1 MIIFEIDMSIK
12 KAVLQKRVGSNN
24 NHQNLRGNM
33 SPLLPSVYL
42 GVKVAPQCCR
52 RRHFDVGHENWL
64 QLGNTAPVRS
74 HRQRRA
80 APRRDRQ
87 RPAANVSTGA
97 GAATVSAGSTM
108 GHKERSFSNDGGF
121 DSGHDG
127 THWP

>member
-1 MIIFEIDMSIK
+1 
-12 KAVLQKRVGSNN
+12 
-24 NHQNLRGNM
+24 M
-33 SPLLPSVYL
+33 SPLLPPVYL

-52 RRHFDVGHENWL
+52 RRHFDVGHENRL

-74 HRQRRA
+74 H
-80 APRRDRQ
+80 RQ

-108 GHKERSFSNDGGF
+108 GHKERSFSNDGSF

-127 THWP
+127 THWQQQHPFDPIVEVRLFEPIKNIVSISL